1 MDARLA
7 VGGGEE
13 LNAYQVR
20 ELLRNPS
27 DRTHHHRRESCFCST
42 RRVALRSYAWLVHS
56 GSLTRFLGMDGMGAQ
71 KVGPL
76 HVLETCY
83 GLDAALPPGGAAR
96 LVMWYS
102 PQRHEAR
109 AEVRFLE
116 G

>member
-1 MDARLA
+1 
-7 VGGGEE
+7 
-13 LNAYQVR
+13 
-20 ELLRNPS
+20 
-27 DRTHHHRRESCFCST
+27 
-42 RRVALRSYAWLVHS
+42 
-56 GSLTRFLGMDGMGAQ
+56 
-71 KVGPL
+71 VGPL